1 MAIKREITKRI
12 ELQIII
18 FALFSALMVTM
29 SACGNSKNNDESTQE
44 KRNNS
49 SNPIESVP
57 NDDISDSDITEPTLV
72 IRKARANAGNKNV
85 EVIIEIKNNPGIL
98 GIDFDLYYDDSV
110 MTLVNAK
117 SELNLEGCS
126 YTPPSYYRNPT
137 TFLWDF
143 QDANWIE
150 DGVVLKLY
158 FDVAETASVGDHE
171 IKIMYSYGNIF
182 DADGTPIDVKVK
194 NAGISIEE

>member
-1 MAIKREITKRI
+1 MAFKRGITKTF
-12 ELQIII
+12 IICVLLLAI
-18 FALFSALMVTM
+18 ALTM
-29 SACGNSKNNDESTQE
+29 GACRNNKSDNEGSLN
-44 KRNNS
+44 KGNNS
-49 SNPIESVP
+49 SNPVESVP
-57 NDDISDSDITEPTLV
+57 NDDVSDSDITEPTLM
-72 IRKARANAGNKNV
+72 IRKAKANAGNKNV

-98 GIDFDLYYDDSV
+98 GIDFDLYYDDSA
-110 MTLVNAK
+110 MTLVNAN

-158 FDVAETASVGDHE
+158 FDISETASIGEHE

-182 DADGTPIDVKVK
+182 DANGTPIDVKVI
-194 NAGISIEE
+194 NSYISVEE

>member
-1 MAIKREITKRI
+1 MAVKRGISKTF
-12 ELQIII
+12 IIC
-18 FALFSALMVTM
+18 ALLLAIALTM
-29 SACGNSKNNDESTQE
+29 GACGNSKSDNEVSPNKGNNP
-44 KRNNS
+44 

-57 NDDISDSDITEPTLV
+57 NDDISGSDITEPTLV
-72 IRKARANAGNKNV
+72 IRKAKANAGNKAV

-117 SELNLEGCS
+117 SGLSLEGCS

-150 DGVVLKLY
+150 DGVVLRLY
-158 FDVAETASVGDHE
+158 FDISETASIGEHE

-182 DADGTPIDVKVK
+182 DANGIPIDVKVL
-194 NAGISIEE
+194 NSYISVEE

>member
-1 MAIKREITKRI
+1 MTIKRGITQRFV
-12 ELQIII
+12 LQIII
-18 FALFSALMVTM
+18 FALLAVLVLTM
-29 SACGNSKNNDESTQE
+29 SACGNRKSNDETTQE
-44 KRNNS
+44 KGNNS

-57 NDDISDSDITEPTLV
+57 NDDISDSDITEPTLM
-72 IRKARANAGNKNV
+72 IRKAKANAGNKNV

-110 MTLVNAK
+110 MTLVNAN

-158 FDVAETASVGDHE
+158 FDISETASIGEHE

-182 DADGTPIDVKVK
+182 DANGTPIDVKII
-194 NAGISIEE
+194 NSYISVEE

>member
-1 MAIKREITKRI
+1 MAIKRGITRRFAS
-12 ELQIII
+12 QIII
-18 FALFSALMVTM
+18 FAFLSVIALIM
-29 SACGNSKNNDESTQE
+29 SACENRKSNDETTQD
-44 KRNNS
+44 KGNNS
-49 SNPIESVP
+49 SNPIVSVP
-57 NDDISDSDITEPTLV
+57 TDDTDDSDITEPTLV
-72 IRKARANAGNKNV
+72 ICKAKAKAGNKNV

-110 MTLVNAK
+110 VTLTNAK

-143 QDANWIE
+143 QDANWVE

-158 FDVAETASVGDHE
+158 FDVSEAASVGDYE

-182 DADGTPIDVKVK
+182 DANGTPIDVKVK
-194 NAGISIEE
+194 NAYISIEE